1 MTHNSKDVAQ
11 KSRISSLRM
20 THASKA
26 SHIAS
31 CLSVIDVLAVTMVEK
46 FSTKNPFDFDVLLS
60 KGHAAAALYSV
71 LDALGELA
79 VPLDSYCEDDS
90 PLYGHVNH
98 HASPHIPLST
108 GSLGHGLPFGLGIAL
123 AKELKGVKEKTVVIL
138 SDGECNEGTTWESA
152 MIANHHQLC
161 HLIAIVDRN
170 KIQSLGDTEDIL
182 KLEPFKD
189 KWLAFGWEV
198 REIDGHNHNEIL
210 DALRMNSEQP
220 VCIIANTIK
229 GKGVEFMEDSLAWHY
244 KSPTDAELAQAIDL
258 IVQSK

>member
-1 MTHNSKDVAQ
+1 MMHNSKDVAR
-11 KSRISSLRM
+11 KARVSSLKM

-31 CLSVIDVLAVTMVEK
+31 CLSVIDVLAVAFVEK
-46 FSTKNPFDFDVLLS
+46 FSAKNSVEFDVLLS

-71 LDALGELA
+71 LDAVGQLDT
-79 VPLDSYCEDDS
+79 PLETYCKDTS

-123 AKELKGVKEKTVVIL
+123 AKKLNGIKQKTVVIM
-138 SDGECNEGTTWESA
+138 SDGECDEGSTWESA
-152 MIANHHQLC
+152 MIANHHKLDQLV
-161 HLIAIVDRN
+161 AIVDRN
-170 KIQSLGDTEDIL
+170 KIQSLGNTEDVL

-189 KWLAFGWEV
+189 KWIAFGWDV
-198 REIDGHNHNEIL
+198 HNVDGHNHDEIL
-210 DALRMNSEQP
+210 KALKKPSESP

-229 GKGVEFMEDSLAWHY
+229 GKGVHFMEDSVAWHY
-244 KSPTDAELAQAIDL
+244 KSPTDDELNQAIEL
-258 IVQSK
+258 VVESK